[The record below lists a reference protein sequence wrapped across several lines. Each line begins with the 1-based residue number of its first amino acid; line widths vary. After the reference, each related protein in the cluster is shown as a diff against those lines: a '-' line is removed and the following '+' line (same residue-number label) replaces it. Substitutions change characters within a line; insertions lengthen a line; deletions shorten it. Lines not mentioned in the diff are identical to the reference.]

1 MSMALVP
8 FFVYLIIKIISMSK
22 LSYEQIINE
31 LSSTWA
37 ILYILIFSIL
47 GSLHMRLGV
56 HEIMEDYIH
65 DEALKKILKILVSVF
80 IFGILTSVCLSLLLI
95 LISNF
100 LTFKTFFISFRV
112 FNKSLF
118 VLQYNNV

>member
-1 MSMALVP
+1 MNNSAKNSWKIHQFTSMTLVP
-8 FFVYLIIKIISMSK
+8 FFVYLMIKIISMSK

-56 HEIMEDYIH
+56 NEIMEDYIH
-65 DEALKKILKILVSVF
+65 DEALKKILKILISVF

-95 LISNF
+95 LISN
-100 LTFKTFFISFRV
+100 
-112 FNKSLF
+112 
-118 VLQYNNV
+118 

>member
-1 MSMALVP
+1 MNNSAKNSWKLHQFMSMALVP

-95 LISNF
+95 LVSN
-100 LTFKTFFISFRV
+100 
-112 FNKSLF
+112 
-118 VLQYNNV
+118 